1 MKKIIPFILLYILS
15 SVVAAQPPQRLSFDF
30 GYGIN
35 AYKMEGL
42 NRYFVDSFAVKTGQ
56 LEEGIHRGEQFMA
69 ALRFQPVGSF
79 DVGVYAMYQFAQT
92 EGTPKFMIFN
102 ETGTGFDYIEWRYRL
117 ETQAVTLGLSA
128 NLFISNLLKFHE
140 KESYLLK
147 RLHISTEFCGGYS
160 MAFAH
165 SHAIMPAFTAFNEE
179 YAARHDIT
187 RFDSRAFHGQVALKV
202 SYDIIQSPLI
212 TSIGFRFGYQFMKTS
227 VMQDRLGDEWV
238 LASSG
243 YPVQLDFSGLFGGVF
258 VSLGR

>member
-1 MKKIIPFILLYILS
+1 MKIIITFLIFYMLS
-15 SVVAAQPPQRLSFDF
+15 GMIAAQSTQRLSFDF

-69 ALRFQPVGSF
+69 ALRFQPAGAF

-92 EGTPKFMIFN
+92 EGSPNFITFN
-102 ETGTGFDYIEWRYRL
+102 ETGTGFDTIQLRYRL

-160 MAFAH
+160 LAFAH
-165 SHAIMPAFTAFNEE
+165 SHAIFPAYTAFNDE
-179 YAARHDIT
+179 YAARHDVA
-187 RFDSRAFHGQVALKV
+187 RFDSKAIHGQVALKI

-212 TSIGFRFGYQFMKTS
+212 TSIGFRFGYQIMKTS
-227 VMQDRLGDEWV
+227 VMQNRVGEEWI
-238 LASSG
+238 LASG

-258 VSLGR
+258 ISLGR